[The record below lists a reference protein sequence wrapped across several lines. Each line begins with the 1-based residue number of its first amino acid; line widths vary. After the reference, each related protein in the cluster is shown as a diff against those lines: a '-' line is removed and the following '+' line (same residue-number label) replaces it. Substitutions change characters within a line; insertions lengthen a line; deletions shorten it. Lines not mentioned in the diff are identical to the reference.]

1 MKNKIF
7 YILLIYCSLFASFIQ
22 ADNIGMGKWRM
33 HLAYNSVGQ
42 IAQSDKKIYA
52 VSDGALFSVDK
63 LDGSM
68 EFYSKISGLHD
79 TSVGRIEYD
88 PTSEQLLVI
97 YVNGNIDFVNDGSV
111 INLPDFYNK
120 QMTFSKEVQ
129 HIYFFGNKA
138 YLSCHFG
145 IVVLN
150 MEKKEIAETYFIG
163 ADASPVDILCT
174 TVHGQTIYALSKS
187 AVYKADVTSP
197 YLVSYE
203 VWATENNLP
212 GSGNFQYMVSFANQL
227 FLQRNGKI
235 YQKNAGGQWSPF
247 LPQVTAKNL
256 LVSNGILLILGADN
270 NIYSVDNQL
279 VQKTVSG
286 IGVVADAEYDS
297 ENDTYWFAGNNTG
310 IISYRQEGPQQPVVS
325 TYKPF
330 GPAVNIPWQMR
341 FSGKKLFVVPGGRSS
356 AQYSQQGY
364 VMMLEDGV
372 WTNIDG
378 KTIETKTG
386 KRVLDFMD
394 IAVDPN
400 DASHFFVPSYG
411 TGIYEFKNNQFSNWH
426 NFTNSPIETI
436 YPNDPNSS
444 YLYMRMDGGVFDA
457 EGNVWFTNTRASY
470 GIKILKSDGQWT
482 QLAYPGIASRPT
494 LGQILIPS
502 LNPNQKWILSV
513 RSEQGICIIDD
524 NGTIDDQRDDKSIFY
539 SYFRNTDEV
548 ASNISPTLYNCM
560 VEDKNHVIWV
570 GTDMGPLLFYNPS
583 NVFDADFTCSR
594 VKIPRNDG
602 TNLADYL
609 LAGETIQAIA
619 VDGANRKWIGTKS
632 SGVYL
637 MSENGQETIQHFTV
651 SNSPLLSNNIMSIAI
666 HPVSG
671 EVYFGTGKGI
681 VSYQS
686 DAAET
691 GSTFGDVHAY
701 PNPVRET
708 YNGVITITGL
718 MENTHIKIT
727 DLNGNLV
734 YETTS
739 NGSLATWN
747 GKNLHGQKV
756 STGIYLVIGASE
768 DGTQSTITKILVIN

>member
-7 YILLIYCSLFASFIQ
+7 YISVFCSFFACFVQ

-63 LDGSM
+63 IDGSM

-79 TSVGRIEYD
+79 TSVSRIEYD
-88 PTSEQLLVI
+88 QNTRQLLVI
-97 YVNGNIDFVNDGSV
+97 YANGNIDFINEGGV
-111 INLPDFYNK
+111 INLPDLYNK
-120 QMTFSKEVQ
+120 QMTFSKDVQ
-129 HIYFFGNKA
+129 HITFFGNRA

-145 IVVLN
+145 IVALN
-150 MEKKEIAETYFIG
+150 MVKKEIAETYFIG
-163 ADASPVDILCT
+163 ADAAAVDVLCT

-187 AVYKADVTSP
+187 AVYKADVTNP
-197 YLVSYE
+197 YLVNYE
-203 VWATENNLP
+203 VWSTVANLP
-212 GSGNFQYMVSFANQL
+212 GSGNFQSVVSFANQL
-227 FLQRNGKI
+227 FLLRNGKI
-235 YQKNAGGQWSPF
+235 YQMNAAGQWSPF
-247 LPQVTAKNL
+247 LSQVTASNL
-256 LVSNGILLILGADN
+256 LVSDGSLFILSTNN
-270 NIYSVDNQL
+270 NIYLLDNQL
-279 VQKTVSG
+279 VSKTISG
-286 IGVVADAEYDS
+286 LGAVADAEYDS
-297 ENDTYWFAGNNTG
+297 ENNTCWFAANGNG
-310 IISYRQEGPQQPVVS
+310 IISYRQEGSLLPVVS
-325 TYKPF
+325 TYKPS

-341 FSGKKLFVVPGGRSS
+341 FSGQKLFVVPGGRSS
-356 AQYSQQGY
+356 AQYNQQGY
-364 VMMLEDGV
+364 VMMFENGV

-378 KTIETKTG
+378 KTIETQTG

-400 DASHFFVPSYG
+400 DPTHFLVPSYG
-411 TGIYEFKNNQFSNWH
+411 TGIYEFKNNQFSKWY
-426 NFTNSPIETI
+426 NFTNSLIETI
-436 YPNDPNSS
+436 FPNDPNGS
-444 YLYMRMDGGVFDA
+444 YLYMRMDGGVFDS

-470 GIKILKSDGQWT
+470 GIKILKPDGQWT
-482 QLAYPGIASRPT
+482 QLAYAGITSRPT

-513 RSEQGICIIDD
+513 RSEPGICVIDD
-524 NGTIDDQRDDKSIFY
+524 NGTIDDQRDDKSVFFP
-539 SYFRNTDEV
+539 YFRNTDEA
-548 ASNISPTLYNCM
+548 ASNIAPTLYNCM

-583 NVFDADFTCSR
+583 NAFDADFTCSR

-609 LAGETIQAIA
+609 LADETIQAIA

-637 MSENGQETIQHFTV
+637 MSENGQETLQHFTV

-666 HPVSG
+666 NPVSG

-686 DAAET
+686 DAAEA
-691 GSTFGDVHAY
+691 GSSFGDVHAY

-756 STGIYLVIGASE
+756 STGIYLVIGASK

>member
-1 MKNKIF
+1 M
-7 YILLIYCSLFASFIQ
+7 
-22 ADNIGMGKWRM
+22 
-33 HLAYNSVGQ
+33 AYNSVGQ

-79 TSVGRIEYD
+79 TSVSRIEYD
-88 PTSEQLLVI
+88 QNTRQLLVI
-97 YVNGNIDFVNDGSV
+97 YANGNIDFVNEGGV
-111 INLPDFYNK
+111 INLPDLYNK
-120 QMTFSKEVQ
+120 QMTFSKDVQ
-129 HIYFFGNKA
+129 HITFFGNRA

-145 IVVLN
+145 VIALN
-150 MEKKEIAETYFIG
+150 MERKEIAETYFIG
-163 ADASPVDILCT
+163 ANAAAVDVLCT
-174 TVHGQTIYALSKS
+174 AVHGQTIYALSKS
-187 AVYKADVTSP
+187 AVYKADVTNP
-197 YLVSYE
+197 YLVNYE
-203 VWATENNLP
+203 VWSTVANLP
-212 GSGNFQYMVSFANQL
+212 GSGNFQSVVSFANQL
-227 FLQRNGKI
+227 FLLRNGKI
-235 YQKNAGGQWSPF
+235 YQMNAAGQWSAF
-247 LPQVTAKNL
+247 LSQVTASNL
-256 LVSNGILLILGADN
+256 LVSDGSLFILGTDN
-270 NIYSVDNQL
+270 NIYLVDSQL
-279 VQKTVSG
+279 ASKTVSG
-286 IGVVADAEYDS
+286 LGVVADAEYDT
-297 ENDTYWFAGNNTG
+297 ENNTCWFAANGNG
-310 IISYRQEGPQQPVVS
+310 IISYRQEGSQRPVVS
-325 TYKPF
+325 TYKPS

-341 FSGKKLFVVPGGRSS
+341 FSGQKLFVVPGGRSS
-356 AQYSQQGY
+356 AQYNQQGY
-364 VMMLEDGV
+364 VMMFENGV

-378 KTIETKTG
+378 KTIETQTG

-400 DASHFFVPSYG
+400 DPTHFFVPSYG
-411 TGIYEFKNNQFSNWH
+411 TGIYEFKNNQFSKWY

-436 YPNDPNSS
+436 FPGNSNTE
-444 YLYMRMDGGVFDA
+444 YLYMRMDGGVFDS
-457 EGNVWFTNTRASY
+457 EGNVWFTNTSASY
-470 GIKILKSDGQWT
+470 GIKILKSDGQWA
-482 QLAYPGIASRPT
+482 QLVYPGVTDKPT
-494 LGQILIPS
+494 LGQILVSSI
-502 LNPNQKWILSV
+502 NPNQKWVLSV
-513 RSEQGICIIDD
+513 RSTPGICVFDD
-524 NGTIDDQRDDKSIFY
+524 NGTIDDQRDDKSVFFP
-539 SYFRNTDEV
+539 YFRNTDEA
-548 ASNISPTLYNCM
+548 ASNIAPTLYNCM

-583 NVFDADFTCSR
+583 NVFDTDFTCSR

-609 LAGETIQAIA
+609 LADETIQAIA
-619 VDGANRKWIGTKS
+619 IDGANRKWIGTKS

-637 MSENGQETIQHFTV
+637 MSENGQETLQHFTV

-666 HPVSG
+666 NPVSG

-686 DAAET
+686 DAAEA
-691 GSTFGDVHAY
+691 GSSFGDVHAY

-727 DLNGNLV
+727 DINGNLV

>member
-1 MKNKIF
+1 
-7 YILLIYCSLFASFIQ
+7 
-22 ADNIGMGKWRM
+22 
-33 HLAYNSVGQ
+33 
-42 IAQSDKKIYA
+42 
-52 VSDGALFSVDK
+52 
-63 LDGSM
+63 
-68 EFYSKISGLHD
+68 
-79 TSVGRIEYD
+79 
-88 PTSEQLLVI
+88 
-97 YVNGNIDFVNDGSV
+97 
-111 INLPDFYNK
+111 
-120 QMTFSKEVQ
+120 
-129 HIYFFGNKA
+129 
-138 YLSCHFG
+138 
-145 IVVLN
+145 
-150 MEKKEIAETYFIG
+150 
-163 ADASPVDILCT
+163 
-174 TVHGQTIYALSKS
+174 
-187 AVYKADVTSP
+187 
-197 YLVSYE
+197 
-203 VWATENNLP
+203 
-212 GSGNFQYMVSFANQL
+212 
-227 FLQRNGKI
+227 
-235 YQKNAGGQWSPF
+235 
-247 LPQVTAKNL
+247 VTASNL
-256 LVSNGILLILGADN
+256 LVSDGSLFILSTNN
-270 NIYSVDNQL
+270 NIYLLDNQL
-279 VQKTVSG
+279 VSKTISG
-286 IGVVADAEYDS
+286 LGAVADAEYDS
-297 ENDTYWFAGNNTG
+297 ENNTCWFAANGNG
-310 IISYRQEGPQQPVVS
+310 IISYRQEGSLLPVVS
-325 TYKPF
+325 TYKPS

-341 FSGKKLFVVPGGRSS
+341 FSGQKLFVVPGGRSS
-356 AQYSQQGY
+356 AQYNQQGY
-364 VMMLEDGV
+364 VMMFENGV

-378 KTIETKTG
+378 KTIETQTG

-400 DASHFFVPSYG
+400 DPTHFLVPSYG
-411 TGIYEFKNNQFSNWH
+411 TGIYEFKNNQFSKWY
-426 NFTNSPIETI
+426 NFTNSLIETI
-436 YPNDPNSS
+436 FPNDPNGS
-444 YLYMRMDGGVFDA
+444 YLYMRMDGGVFDS

-470 GIKILKSDGQWT
+470 GIKILKPDGQWT
-482 QLAYPGIASRPT
+482 QLAYAGITSRPT

-513 RSEQGICIIDD
+513 RSEPGICVIDD
-524 NGTIDDQRDDKSIFY
+524 NGTIDDQRDDKSVFFP
-539 SYFRNTDEV
+539 YFRNTDEA
-548 ASNISPTLYNCM
+548 ASNIAPTLYNCM

-583 NVFDADFTCSR
+583 NAFDADFTCSR

-609 LAGETIQAIA
+609 LADETIQAIA

-637 MSENGQETIQHFTV
+637 MSENGQETLQHFTV

-666 HPVSG
+666 NPVSG

-686 DAAET
+686 DAAEA
-691 GSTFGDVHAY
+691 GSSFGDVHAY

-756 STGIYLVIGASE
+756 STGIYLVIGASK